1 MLPGIRAQRDLVERL
16 DLAVEALEITKSEA
30 IRRALEM
37 FLGAPADEQ
46 QRSTEMEAL
55 VRRIVDERLAQRDKT
70 DGDVAA

>member
-37 FLGAPADEQ
+37 FLGAPAGEQ